1 MHTVLP
7 STSPSYPSSYPPLH
21 LSYHEPGC
29 RCRNNWEYSVG
40 GGYCDL
46 QQVHHRGGRLRLHG
60 LLVLPPLRLHLDGKL
75 SPLLPPHPSQGTHV
89 MLGARVFAYKP
100 APLSGVFPLAMGSLL
115 SVAFMNLNLSHNSV
129 GFYQLSKLA
138 CIPCTLL
145 VQYLAY
151 SQTISRRVMLT
162 LIPIT
167 LGVGYA
173 TVYDL
178 EINFL
183 GFVFATAAVVAT
195 SFAQIFTNTYQVPP
209 PS

>member
-1 MHTVLP
+1 
-7 STSPSYPSSYPPLH
+7 
-21 LSYHEPGC
+21 
-29 RCRNNWEYSVG
+29 
-40 GGYCDL
+40 
-46 QQVHHRGGRLRLHG
+46 
-60 LLVLPPLRLHLDGKL
+60 
-75 SPLLPPHPSQGTHV
+75 
-89 MLGARVFAYKP
+89 MLGARVFSYKP

-162 LIPIT
+162 LVPIT
-167 LGVGYA
+167 FGVGFA

-178 EINFL
+178 DINFL
-183 GFVFATAAVVAT
+183 GFVFAVAAVVAT
-195 SFAQIFTNTYQVPP
+195 SFAQIFTNTYQVSHPLAPRHGRISQYCMLEITRLQCSPAPP
-209 PS
+209 PHLPHHRSGHACDVSLL